1 MITTRTCHYDAS
13 LKLSYIHRLQL
24 FAKQSEFADIGHHR
38 GILSIQVDK
47 SSFLGQQTDLVAI
60 VVADS
65 ADNTGSVRGRLDA
78 RRPDRVVAVNSR
90 AGKVVI
96 EGHSVAISENR
107 AAGMGTRV
115 VVGNGEAEYWE
126 ILASLLGRNGH
137 GGGEESG
144 KGDERVHFGLERFLE
159 YLGKGG
165 EICVEKVFDL
175 IVGR

>member
-1 MITTRTCHYDAS
+1 MITTHTCHYDAS
-13 LKLSYIHRLQL
+13 LKFPNIHHLQL
-24 FAKQSEFADIGHHR
+24 FTKQRELADIGHHR
-38 GILSIQVDK
+38 GILSVQVDK
-47 SSFLGQQTDLVAI
+47 SSFLGQQTNLVAI

-78 RRPDRVVAVNSR
+78 RRPNRVVAVKSR

-126 ILASLLGRNGH
+126 ILASLLGRNGQ

-144 KGDERVHFGLERFLE
+144 KGDERVHFGLECFLE
-159 YLGKGG
+159 YLGNGG
-165 EICVEKVFDL
+165 GICVEEVFDL